1 MNETVDIGRQSKQN
15 YRKLIQQL
23 GKKQFTFLKMQ
34 DYGFWPKDLP
44 TPYEQQKNETNE
56 AFAKRQNKMKK
67 YDTLITKIT
76 KLYKNKR
83 EIKSKLLELRQN
95 VADTHDIEKIRKE
108 IGKLIWE
115 ESIKRR
121 AERKKQRELEKKQ
134 RSEAWKE
141 KKKNEIV
148 FVGKNYSSM
157 LYKFDMDEKKLKNQD
172 LKILKDAKDL
182 AKFLELEFKELRF
195 LTYHRDVVS
204 IDHYVRYEIPKRTG
218 GTRKIAA
225 PKLLLKTSQRAILD
239 KILSKI
245 NISEKI
251 HGFLVGKSVISNAN
265 SHPKQPYLIL
275 NMDLKDFFPTI
286 TFERVRGMFISLG
299 YSGHISTLL
308 AMICTYCERLPIEVK
323 ESKKYVATSKRI
335 LPQGSPAS
343 PMITNIICRRLDK
356 RLEGLSM
363 AFGFKYSRYADD
375 LSFSLQE
382 KKKKDV
388 NLGRFCGLLYKII
401 KEEGFEINPSKTRFL
416 RKNYQQRITGIILN
430 NQDLGLPRKWIRNYR
445 AALYNTHKELEKK
458 GKIPVEKK
466 YEISG
471 MTSWVKSVNPER
483 YKKLL
488 KKANKILK

>member
-1 MNETVDIGRQSKQN
+1 MSETGKQS
-15 YRKLIQQL
+15 YRRLVQQL

-34 DYGFWPKDLP
+34 EYGFWPKDLP
-44 TPYEQQKNETNE
+44 TPYEQQKDESDE
-56 AFAKRQNKMKK
+56 AFATRQQKMKK
-67 YDTLITKIT
+67 YDILITQIT
-76 KLYKNKR
+76 KLYKDKGV
-83 EIKSKLLELRQN
+83 IKKKLLELKQK
-95 VADTHDIEKIRKE
+95 VADTQDIEKIRKE
-108 IGKLIWE
+108 IGKQIWK
-115 ESIKRR
+115 ESLKRR
-121 AERKKQRELEKKQ
+121 AERKKQKELEKKQ
-134 RSEAWKE
+134 RSDAWKE

-157 LYKFDMDEKKLKNQD
+157 LYKFAMDEIKLKNHN
-172 LKILKDAKDL
+172 LEILKDAKDL

-204 IDHYVRYEIPKRTG
+204 MDHYVRYEIPKRRG

-239 KILSKI
+239 KILSNI
-245 NISEKI
+245 NVSGNA

-308 AMICTYCERLPIEVK
+308 AMLCTYCERIPIK
-323 ESKKYVATSKRI
+323 IKDITKHVAISKRI

-343 PMITNIICRRLDK
+343 PMITNIICRRFDK
-356 RLEGLSM
+356 RLEGLCSV
-363 AFGFKYSRYADD
+363 FGINYSRYADD

-382 KKKKDV
+382 KKDV
-388 NLGRFCGLLYKII
+388 NLGRFCGLVYKII

-416 RKNYQQRITGIILN
+416 RKNYQQKITGIILN
-430 NQDLGLPRKWIRNYR
+430 NQELGLPRKWIRNYR
-445 AALYNTHKELEKK
+445 AALYNANNELEKN
-458 GKIPVEKK
+458 GKILNEKR

-488 KKANKILK
+488 KTANKILK